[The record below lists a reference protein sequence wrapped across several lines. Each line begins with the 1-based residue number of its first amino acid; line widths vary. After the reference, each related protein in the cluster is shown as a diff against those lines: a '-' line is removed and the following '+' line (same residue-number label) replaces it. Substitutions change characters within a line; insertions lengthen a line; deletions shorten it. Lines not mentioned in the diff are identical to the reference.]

1 MKKVR
6 ICAVVTGKTI
16 GEFLKNLEKI
26 QRVADLV
33 ELRVDYIDGF
43 STSDIDLIK
52 SKTKKQAI
60 FTCRKKEEG
69 GFFTGGEKKRF
80 EILEKAMGAGF
91 DFVDIELSSAKSLF
105 KKSKKLSSRPK
116 RKRSG
121 EISSHEVALWYEIPR
136 LPSVARNDKKD
147 AFQTG
152 QKIILSFHDF
162 TKTPALAELEGIKKQ
177 MKKYPAD
184 IMKFATF
191 VRDDV
196 DSKVLFQ
203 FLLNKSDNEEMIVVG
218 MGERGK
224 MVRIVGPLLGSYLT
238 YASTDFLQSAIGQ
251 MRIEELR
258 KIYNDMGIVKCQ
270 CREG

>member
-1 MKKVR
+1 VVERDCFVVHYRGAPRNDKMNMNEVR

-16 GEFLKNLEKI
+16 GEFFKNLEKI

-69 GFFTGGEKKRF
+69 GFFTGSEKKRF
-80 EILEKAMGAGF
+80 EILEKAIGAGF
-91 DFVDIELSSAKSLF
+91 DFIDIELSSVVSNPSLPP
-105 KKSKKLSSRPK
+105 LVRGGG
-116 RKRSG
+116 RT
-121 EISSHEVALWYEIPR
+121 
-136 LPSVARNDKKD
+136 SV
-147 AFQTG
+147 
-152 QKIILSFHDF
+152 ILSFHDF
-162 TKTPALAELEGIKKQ
+162 AKTPTLSGLEGIKKQ

-191 VRDDV
+191 VRDDA

-203 FLLNKSDNEEMIVVG
+203 FLLNKPDNEEMIVVG
-218 MGERGK
+218 MGEGGK

-238 YASTDFLQSAIGQ
+238 YASTDFSQSAIGQ